1 MCREAVF
8 GDLSSSPQI
17 CLEGVRSIFV
27 TFRTP
32 FNYSNVW
39 FLFFNVQISRYSHCF
54 TVKRICGKGLK
65 NNDLPMHLVT
75 HK

>member
-1 MCREAVF
+1 MTNKMYLSPSHIAATCDCA
-8 GDLSSSPQI
+8 GADSHDLSSSPQI

-54 TVKRICGKGLK
+54 AHEAQL
-65 NNDLPMHLVT
+65 
-75 HK
+75 